1 MICWRIEKTF
11 DFGDEVM
18 SNETLHHLVDS
29 MSPIEALAQMGL
41 EIRRLF
47 SHLREDDRI
56 DFLKGL
62 MQGSPQDRESS
73 LVHL

>member
-1 MICWRIEKTF
+1 
-11 DFGDEVM
+11 M
-18 SNETLHHLVDS
+18 SNGTLHQLVDS
-29 MSPIEALAQMGL
+29 MSPAEALAQMGD

-47 SHLREDDRI
+47 SHLREDARI

-62 MQGSPQDRESS
+62 MQGSPQDKESS